1 MIGATVAAPGRIEIA
16 EFPIP
21 AAGPGE
27 VLLRMKAASICGSD
41 LHVAFDGFARTDQ
54 LGQPGYPGHEGV
66 GEVLACESG
75 RMAIGTQVLAVPP
88 GQFGRCF
95 AQYQVVEER
104 WVVPL
109 PADADLER
117 SLMAQQLGTTIY
129 AMRRFWS
136 GPGAKV
142 ATVIGAGSA
151 GLFFVQQLVRL
162 GFEKI
167 VVSDLEPYR
176 LDVAQRLGATVVT
189 TGRDRAVVDAT
200 LEASDGRGSDLV
212 IEAAGYDDSRSQAID
227 CAAKFS
233 RVGYFGYPQSS
244 APMPFPLEQAFRKSL
259 QISLNV
265 DTSFEDGLRSYR
277 EALAAIGSGE
287 IEVDYCLSE
296 MIPIA
301 NGIEAFDRARNGA
314 DGVVKV
320 RLNLE

>member
-21 AAGPGE
+21 VAGTGE

-41 LHVAFDGFARTDQ
+41 LHVAFDGFHRADQ

-66 GEVLACESG
+66 GEVIACDSGALAV
-75 RMAIGTQVLAVPP
+75 GTKVLAVPP

-95 AQYQVVEER
+95 AQYQVVEGR

-109 PADADLER
+109 PDDADLER
-117 SLMAQQLGTTIY
+117 SLMAQQLGTTMY
-129 AMRRFWS
+129 ALRRFWS
-136 GPGAKV
+136 GPGATV

-151 GLFFVQQLVRL
+151 GLFFVQLLVGL
-162 GFEKI
+162 GFETI
-167 VVSDLEPYR
+167 VVSDPKADRLE
-176 LDVAQRLGATVVT
+176 VARRLGATVVT
-189 TGRDRAVVDAT
+189 GSQGVVDAT

-212 IEAAGYDDSRSQAID
+212 IEAAGYDDSRAQAID
-227 CAAKFS
+227 CAAKFGQ
-233 RVGYFGYPQSS
+233 VGYFGYPQSR
-244 APMPFPLEQAFRKSL
+244 APMPFPFDQAFRKSL
-259 QISLNV
+259 QVSMNV

-277 EALAAIGSGE
+277 EALTAIAAGAID
-287 IEVDYCLSE
+287 VDYCLSE
-296 MIPIA
+296 MIPLV
-301 NGIEAFDRARNGA
+301 NGIEAFERARNCV